1 MKAGQKESK
10 VTAHPFDGEAL
21 RHALTSIWQEGLSE
35 SKLRQSALNTLSD
48 AVKSGRAHIE
58 AEFEGDCDGTRCA
71 ATLSD
76 LQDELIRV
84 IYDFTV
90 THVYRA
96 KNPSDAER
104 ISIVAQGGYGRG
116 SLAPGSDIDLLF
128 LLPYKQT
135 PCGFARVV
143 ASRSR

>member
-1 MKAGQKESK
+1 MAPTKGDRQIEPRA
-10 VTAHPFDGEAL
+10 FDGGAL
-21 RHALTSIWQEGLSE
+21 RHELTAIWHQGLDDTKLKLAALEVFDNAVTAGRGL
-35 SKLRQSALNTLSD
+35 
-48 AVKSGRAHIE
+48 IE
-58 AEFEGDCDGTRCA
+58 ERFGKDCDGTECA
-71 ATLSD
+71 TALSD

-96 KNPSDAER
+96 KNPSNAER

-116 SLAPGSDIDLLF
+116 TLAPGSDIDLLF

-135 PCGFARVV
+135 PWGESVV
-143 ASRSR
+143 E